1 MLHTERD
8 VRSIA
13 GRTARNGMFV
23 VLPVPRTWRDR
34 LLSISTGTS
43 ITIAG
48 LWVILVSAAAA
59 TATTSL
65 ALRGY
70 PSRPCA
76 LDTIP
81 L

>member
-1 MLHTERD
+1 MLHTQRD

-13 GRTARNGMFV
+13 GRVAHNGMFV

-34 LLSISTGTS
+34 LLSIATGTT

-48 LWVILVSAAAA
+48 LWVILVSTTAA

-65 ALRGY
+65 ALR
-70 PSRPCA
+70 S
-76 LDTIP
+76 
-81 L
+81 